1 MTEGTRT
8 HCIWQPTEKGKY
20 ALTEAI
26 VFPSVVLH
34 NHSLPV
40 LVSHKSQPS
49 ACSWH
54 EKTAVSGLLFYS
66 CSQILDAHAS
76 LNVTFLKQWCLSI
89 CLIFPTA
96 YICLHLTS
104 VCRAHVEEKFWSQDI
119 FSKCTTSGIVLLKE
133 LPLLPNSSSYSSLV
147 AMKANSFALVGS
159 APIDW

>member
-8 HCIWQPTEKGKY
+8 HCIWQPTEQGKY

-76 LNVTFLKQWCLSI
+76 LKVTFLKQWCLSI

-104 VCRAHVEEKFWSQDI
+104 VCRAHVEKFWSQDI
-119 FSKCTTSGIVLLKE
+119 FSKCTTSGISSFWRSYPFYQIPALT
-133 LPLLPNSSSYSSLV
+133 LPWWLWRPTALPWLEV
-147 AMKANSFALVGS
+147 
-159 APIDW
+159 PQ